1 MKKVE
6 HEYFI
11 RVNSVNSCSFKNI
24 KGFMK
29 KVKHEYFYSCEFG

>member
-11 RVNSVNSCSFKNI
+11 RVNSVNSCSFYNA
-24 KGFMK
+24 M
-29 KVKHEYFYSCEFG
+29 VKRNLKP